1 MGNSDGGEPDRHYRW
16 YVLAVLMLV
25 YTMHYVDR
33 SVINAILEPIRTE
46 FHLSDAQLGLLAG
59 PAYAIAFAVA
69 GLPLGLLID
78 RRNRTRL
85 LALLLTIWSGLTL
98 ASGRAGGFLSL
109 LVARMAVG
117 AAEAGGSPTA
127 MSILSDY
134 FPPHRRATATGIFFL
149 SVTSG
154 ILFGYMVSG
163 LVAYHHGW
171 RAAFFIAGAPG
182 VALALLLI
190 LTVREPPRGRF
201 DPPQATQSVR
211 PDLRSILQELA
222 GNVPL
227 RWTLLGIII
236 AATVT
241 SGFNAFVISLL
252 VRRYEMGLGEAA
264 SVVALCI
271 GLGGGGGSVLWSL
284 LSDRLGRRGRHYPP
298 LLIAWTSVA
307 AAVIGIIGVLSPV
320 KIVTIIGIAG
330 YGTLVASFLGS
341 GYGLLLNLAP
351 PTIRGSCT
359 AVSQVIIN
367 LVGAGF
373 GPVVV
378 GGLST
383 MLAPPFGGDGLTPAL
398 TLVLA
403 LSCGAALCHVAVS
416 RALKHGG

>member
-1 MGNSDGGEPDRHYRW
+1 MGNREGVEPDRRYRW
-16 YVLAVLMLV
+16 YVLVVLMLI

-46 FHLSDAQLGLLAG
+46 FQLSDAQLGLLAG
-59 PAYAIAFAVA
+59 PAYAVAFALA

-98 ASGRAGGFLSL
+98 ASGFASGFLSL
-109 LVARMAVG
+109 LMARMAVG

-163 LVAYHHGW
+163 LVAAQYGW

-182 VALALLLI
+182 LALALLLY

-201 DPPQATQSVR
+201 DPPPVTPSVK
-211 PDLRSILQELA
+211 PDLRSILRELA
-222 GNVPL
+222 RNVPL
-227 RWTLLGIII
+227 RWTLVGIII

-252 VRRYEMGLGEAA
+252 MRRYGMGLGEAA

-284 LSDRLGRRGRHYPP
+284 LSDRLGRRGKHYPP
-298 LLIAWTSVA
+298 LLIAWTSA
-307 AAVIGIIGVLSPV
+307 AAAIIGMIGILSPV

-330 YGTLVASFLGS
+330 FGTLIASFLGS
-341 GYGLLLNLAP
+341 GYGLLLNLSP
-351 PTIRGSCT
+351 PAIRGSCT

-383 MLAPPFGGDGLTPAL
+383 LLAPPFGGDGLTPAL

-403 LSCGAALCHVAVS
+403 LSFGASLCHLAVS
-416 RALKHGG
+416 RALKRGD